1 MEQNK
6 KNYSFRQCSFN
17 HFYSSSL
24 PQSAVKLEVI
34 KGVLSDGY
42 TGHYFLFKTF
52 YCFCNLGF
60 CIVKWNYVWMG
71 KIIVFY
77 YTFLYQ

>member
-1 MEQNK
+1 MFIQTMFVQ
-6 KNYSFRQCSFN
+6 S
-17 HFYSSSL
+17 FYSSSL

-52 YCFCNLGF
+52 
-60 CIVKWNYVWMG
+60 
-71 KIIVFY
+71 IVFVS
-77 YTFLYQ
+77 